1 MEFLNNFIMLYF
13 SFYMS
18 SCILCITS
26 IILNKTNYL
35 ISTRLE
41 HWNSSHTLK
50 WFPLENLQAR
60 RFFCSP
66 SQRTPMWLNLLE
78 TGGKH
83 SLLHSKGYVML
94 GTTQGSL
101 PHGLQHHI
109 PYLFSFWIT
118 SHLRAQNDD
127 RDDKSQLCETHRPI
141 PFKVEK
147 NIPVIYIYIFKWVW
161 GERMRAQENHFISA
175 GN

>member
-18 SCILCITS
+18 SYILCITS
-26 IILNKTNYL
+26 IILNKANYL

-50 WFPLENLQAR
+50 RFLLENLQAR
-60 RFFCSP
+60 SLFCSP

-78 TGGKH
+78 TWGKH
-83 SLLHSKGYVML
+83 SLLHSQGYLML
-94 GTTQGSL
+94 RTTQGSL
-101 PHGLQHHI
+101 SHGLQHHI

-127 RDDKSQLCETHRPI
+127 RDDKSQLSEAHRPI
-141 PFKVEK
+141 PSKMEK
-147 NIPVIYIYIFKWVW
+147 T
-161 GERMRAQENHFISA
+161 AQ
-175 GN
+175 